1 MPIPLPEFLALAAAC
16 APVIPPETLTPLIR
30 VESGFDPLAINVNGE
45 PKIKVRARNA
55 GEAVVAARRLIAQGR
70 SVDLGLGQI
79 NSANLRWLGLSV
91 EAAFDPCRNLSAAA
105 TVLGDGYRR
114 ARGGSDPQG
123 ALRIAFSYY
132 NTGHPERG
140 FRNGYVAKV
149 MAAASRSSAIAPGAE
164 PPPPTLPP
172 VPPAPS
178 WDVFAQAVRG
188 GSFLIHKPIGEALPA
203 PASGDLR

>member
-1 MPIPLPEFLALAAAC
+1 MPLPLPEFLALAAAC
-16 APVIPPETLTPLIR
+16 APAIPPETLTPLIR

-45 PKIKVRARNA
+45 PRIKVRARNA
-55 GEAVVAARRLIAQGR
+55 GEAVAAARRLIAKGR

-105 TVLGDGYRR
+105 TVLNDGYRR
-114 ARGGSDPQG
+114 ARGASNPQG

-149 MAAASRSSAIAPGAE
+149 IAAASRSPVIAPGPE
-164 PPPPTLPP
+164 PLPSSPPPAR
-172 VPPAPS
+172 PAPS
-178 WDVFAQAVRG
+178 WDVFAQAGHG
-188 GSFLIHKPIGEALPA
+188 GAFLIHKPIGETLPA
-203 PASGDLR
+203 PTSGDLP